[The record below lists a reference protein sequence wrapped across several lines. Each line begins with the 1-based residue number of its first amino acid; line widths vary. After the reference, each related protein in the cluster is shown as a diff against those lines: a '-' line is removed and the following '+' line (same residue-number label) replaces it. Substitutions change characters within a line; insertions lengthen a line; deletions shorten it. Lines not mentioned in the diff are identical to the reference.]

1 MPCRM
6 FRSIP
11 GLYSLNAGSTYQL
24 LKPELSPDMA
34 KCPVRG
40 ESKITPQQEPLP
52 MIHNSQN
59 NAVMCKLLLSF
70 L

>member
-11 GLYSLNAGSTYQL
+11 GLYSLNAGGTYQL

-40 ESKITPQQEPLP
+40 GSKITPQ
-52 MIHNSQN
+52 
-59 NAVMCKLLLSF
+59 
-70 L
+70 